1 MDEFD
6 LDLIHKA
13 YAVALDFDTPE
24 DRAKALKISVERFQ
38 DLQATWTPFANAI
51 AAAGQRKALNGI
63 SEFIDPETRKS
74 WELITGTDAP
84 EKQAA
89 LIAFANGAEVTR
101 QKIFMQACIETYFDV
116 TRVCKILGIGKKTL
130 DNWNRSSEFREMLE
144 SVNWAKRN
152 FVESAMMKLVAQ
164 GSERAT
170 IEANKSLNREV
181 YGDRLTVDG
190 QINHAVAVVSVD
202 ALDLPL
208 ETRLM
213 ILEATRKAGLTDSDG
228 LFIDDRTTDLK

>member
-24 DRAKALKISVERFQ
+24 DRAKALKISVERLQ
-38 DLQATWTPFANAI
+38 ELQATWTPFANAI

-130 DNWNRSSEFREMLE
+130 DNWKKSPEFLEMLQSIQFAKAQFAE
-144 SVNWAKRN
+144 SML
-152 FVESAMMKLVAQ
+152 FKLVAQ
-164 GSERAT
+164 GSEKAVL
-170 IEANKSLNREV
+170 EANKALNRST
-181 YGDRLTVDG
+181 YGDKLEVSG
-190 QINHAVAVVSVD
+190 QINHAHAVISLD

-208 ETRLM
+208 ETRLTILQAAKVAGM
-213 ILEATRKAGLTDSDG
+213 IDQDG
-228 LFIDDRTTDLK
+228 LMVDDRAIDAK

>member
-1 MDEFD
+1 VDEFD

-24 DRAKALKISVERFQ
+24 DRAKALKISVERLQ
-38 DLQATWTPFANAI
+38 ELQATWTPFANAI

-116 TRVCKILGIGKKTL
+116 TRVCKILGIGKRTL
-130 DNWNRSSEFREMLE
+130 DAWNRAPEFREMLE
-144 SVNWAKRN
+144 SVNWAK
-152 FVESAMMKLVAQ
+152 
-164 GSERAT
+164 
-170 IEANKSLNREV
+170 ANKSLNREV

-208 ETRLM
+208 ETRLT

-228 LFIDDRTTDLK
+228 LFIEQLHNSTG

>member
-1 MDEFD
+1 
-6 LDLIHKA
+6 
-13 YAVALDFDTPE
+13 
-24 DRAKALKISVERFQ
+24 
-38 DLQATWTPFANAI
+38 
-51 AAAGQRKALNGI
+51 
-63 SEFIDPETRKS
+63 
-74 WELITGTDAP
+74 
-84 EKQAA
+84 
-89 LIAFANGAEVTR
+89 
-101 QKIFMQACIETYFDV
+101 
-116 TRVCKILGIGKKTL
+116 
-130 DNWNRSSEFREMLE
+130 
-144 SVNWAKRN
+144 
-152 FVESAMMKLVAQ
+152 MMKLVAQ

-208 ETRLM
+208 ETRLT